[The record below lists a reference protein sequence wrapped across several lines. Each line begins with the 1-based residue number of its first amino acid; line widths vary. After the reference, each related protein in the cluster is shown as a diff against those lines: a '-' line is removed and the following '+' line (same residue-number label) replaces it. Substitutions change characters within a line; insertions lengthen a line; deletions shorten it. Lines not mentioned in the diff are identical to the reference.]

1 MDTEDAILRA
11 AVLVVV
17 AFLLI
22 PFLMLLFAVPMM
34 GMNGGH
40 MWDGGGM
47 GDGAGWAW
55 IGSWVVM
62 LAVIGLI
69 GYGIA
74 RAVGGSGSSS
84 ADPAVKELRVAY
96 ARGDLTDEEFERR
109 RERLEADEE

>member
-1 MDTEDAILRA
+1 MATEDALVKA
-11 AVLVVV
+11 AVIVVV

-34 GMNGGH
+34 GTSGGH

-47 GDGAGWAW
+47 GGAGWAW
-55 IGSWVVM
+55 VGSWFLL

-74 RAVGGSGSSS
+74 RAVGGSGSS
-84 ADPAVKELRVAY
+84 ADPAMEELRLAY
-96 ARGDLTDEEFERR
+96 ARGDLTDEEFEQR
-109 RERLEADEE
+109 RERLEADE